1 VDYPIS
7 SRKPDNYWG
16 CYKTE
21 ACDFRNKLGIQNF
34 KAGILPDNSLTDA
47 LDIDSTAAEMQQY
60 IDMLEINEPLLTAEF
75 ITIDNEIPI
84 EHLDDDEILATVQE
98 NGEDDEKAV
107 EPQPNIS
114 LKLALESAD
123 NLLQFIG
130 NPPKELLF
138 DPKTVSIL
146 RLLRSKIFRYQ
157 IDTLRQ
163 SQIDRFITITS

>member
-1 VDYPIS
+1 MDYPIS
-7 SRKPDNYWG
+7 SRKPDNSL
-16 CYKTE
+16 TTDTD
-21 ACDFRNKLGIQNF
+21 ALD
-34 KAGILPDNSLTDA
+34 ILPDNSLTDA

-60 IDMLEINEPLLTAEF
+60 IDMLEINEPLLAAEF
-75 ITIDNEIPI
+75 ITIDDELPF

-98 NGEDDEKAV
+98 KDKDDEKAA

-130 NPPKELLF
+130 NPPEELLF

-146 RLLRSKIFRYQ
+146 RLLRSKISRYQ